1 LPHRDLNASI
11 NIPRR
16 AMSSSGWGKREPPE
30 PADEAG
36 GVKSQLNAGSL
47 ALQGGIAHLL

>member
-1 LPHRDLNASI
+1 MQGVNI
-11 NIPRR
+11 NCRV
-16 AMSSSGWGKREPPE
+16 MGSTGWRKGEPPE
-30 PADEAG
+30 QANEAR

>member
-11 NIPRR
+11 NISRR
-16 AMSSSGWGKREPPE
+16 AMSSSGWRKGEPPE
-30 PADEAG
+30 QANEAR